1 MKKVLLI
8 SLLVAF
14 ALVAFA
20 QSEFMIPM
28 SASDFNLRGPVKTVK
43 IVYPEDEF
51 YMEEDFA
58 FPSYEMLTF
67 DRSGRLLS
75 QISSDKEGNE
85 ISAILFN
92 YDASGMLASI
102 TGREN
107 GVEESVEQITIE
119 NGRIVSIIVED
130 GEGES
135 TLIMEY
141 DEFGRLIA
149 QKISGISEGEEIE
162 MTISMAYDERGN
174 LVEEGFGMMGMDLS
188 RTFYE
193 YNEKNQRIRESEFMY
208 MFAMPGEDVEPI
220 VSTLEYNEMG
230 DVSIKISD
238 SYWGDEKE
246 AVVYEYEYDSM
257 GNYISMVAYYVM
269 NIADLETDSWKEMA
283 MIEQEETREIEYY

>member
-51 YMEEDFA
+51 YMEENFV
-58 FPSYEMLTF
+58 FPYEILSF

-141 DEFGRLIA
+141 DVFGRLIA

>member
-1 MKKVLLI
+1 
-8 SLLVAF
+8 
-14 ALVAFA
+14 
-20 QSEFMIPM
+20 
-28 SASDFNLRGPVKTVK
+28 
-43 IVYPEDEF
+43 
-51 YMEEDFA
+51 
-58 FPSYEMLTF
+58 
-67 DRSGRLLS
+67 
-75 QISSDKEGNE
+75 
-85 ISAILFN
+85 
-92 YDASGMLASI
+92 
-102 TGREN
+102 
-107 GVEESVEQITIE
+107 
-119 NGRIVSIIVED
+119 
-130 GEGES
+130 
-135 TLIMEY
+135 MEY

-220 VSTLEYNEMG
+220 VSALEYNEMG

-269 NIADLETDSWKEMA
+269 NIADLETDGWKEMA

>member
-1 MKKVLLI
+1 
-8 SLLVAF
+8 
-14 ALVAFA
+14 
-20 QSEFMIPM
+20 MIPM

-58 FPSYEMLTF
+58 FPSYEILTF

-102 TGREN
+102 TGR
-107 GVEESVEQITIE
+107 
-119 NGRIVSIIVED
+119 ED

-269 NIADLETDSWKEMA
+269 NIADLETDGWKEMA